1 MRNKERSRSLRL
13 LFFSLLIVGIKAG
26 SMARPVRPSTPFAV
40 SMLEAGD
47 KIVLADA
54 LRFKSDLG
62 EDVWPGFG
70 KADIPVVV
78 YDDEFEYLIGFPD
91 PPAPWEI
98 VAGDTCCGRP
108 YFRRP
113 AKDPQSFAV
122 DLGDRWAGSLSTL
135 SRMSRKVPFKLGPD
149 WYSLGLFHELF
160 HAFQAQANPAK
171 FAAALE
177 AYSFEDR
184 YPFKNA
190 EFAAAWNS
198 EGAALSRALKASDP
212 AGMRTAAIEFLRIR
226 DRRRESVRLARDLVL
241 FERRLEWLEGLAKY
255 AEIRADESA
264 VARADQESYALFR
277 SGLHF
282 LVRADLARLE
292 GSLGRQEGDLRF
304 YLSGMA
310 MARLLDRLDPGWKGS
325 AFKDQAELEDLL
337 RSAIPY

>member
-1 MRNKERSRSLRL
+1 MN
-13 LFFSLLIVGIKAG
+13 AG
-26 SMARPVRPSTPFAV
+26 SMVRPVRPSTPLAV
-40 SMLEAGD
+40 SKLEAGD
-47 KIVLADA
+47 KAVLTEA
-54 LRFKSDLG
+54 LRLKSDLG

-78 YDDEFEYLIGFPD
+78 YDDEFEYLIGLPN

-98 VAGDTCCGRP
+98 VAGDECFGRP

-122 DLGDRWAGSLSTL
+122 DLGDRWAGRFSTL
-135 SRMSRKVPFKLGPD
+135 SRMNRKLPFKLGPD
-149 WYSLGLFHELF
+149 WYGLGLFHELF
-160 HAFQAQANPAK
+160 HAFQAEANPAK

-177 AYSFEDR
+177 AYSLEER
-184 YPFKNA
+184 YPFKNV
-190 EFAAAWNS
+190 EFAAAWDS

-212 AGMRTAAIEFLRIR
+212 SEMKTAAIEFLRIR
-226 DRRRESVRLARDLVL
+226 DRRRESADLAGDLVL

-264 VARADQESYALFR
+264 VARAEQESYALYR

-282 LVRADLARLE
+282 LVRADYARLE

-337 RSAIPY
+337 RSAIKY